1 MLNEKQKMFLQFDKY
16 SNKHLIEVFE
26 IYDFDMTLDML
37 VHFKSRQQMEEILRQ
52 FDTVK
57 EEPRGTLKNE
67 DFEIYGNIYVYHT
80 SGNRGKIHINTNTL
94 QG

>member
-1 MLNEKQKMFLQFDKY
+1 MLNGKQKMFLQFVNY
-16 SNKHLIEVFE
+16 PTKHEIEVFE
-26 IYDFDMTLDML
+26 IFDFAASLDML
-37 VHFKSRQQMEEILRQ
+37 VHFKNRQQMEEILRQ
-52 FDTVK
+52 FDEVK